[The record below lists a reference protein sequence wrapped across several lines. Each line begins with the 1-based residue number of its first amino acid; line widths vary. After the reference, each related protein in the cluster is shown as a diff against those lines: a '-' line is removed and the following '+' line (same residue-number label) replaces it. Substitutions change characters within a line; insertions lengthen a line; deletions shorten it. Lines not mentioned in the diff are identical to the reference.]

1 MGYEEEKP
9 HAPDA
14 QLAPS
19 AHEAELGGPGNV
31 KPTTTLREDVAAVGL
46 DKVYDRHGR
55 VDLVPMVS
63 FRRRGRKGG
72 HLPKKKERAA
82 DLEDC
87 SLTSF
92 LHRDSQPSDD
102 PHGERFSPET
112 RQDLDRGL
120 VFPSAR

>member
-72 HLPKKKERAA
+72 HLPHKKKKKSSGSGG
-82 DLEDC
+82 L
-87 SLTSF
+87 LTDF
-92 LHRDSQPSDD
+92 LLAPRLTAF
-102 PHGERFSPET
+102 R
-112 RQDLDRGL
+112 
-120 VFPSAR
+120 